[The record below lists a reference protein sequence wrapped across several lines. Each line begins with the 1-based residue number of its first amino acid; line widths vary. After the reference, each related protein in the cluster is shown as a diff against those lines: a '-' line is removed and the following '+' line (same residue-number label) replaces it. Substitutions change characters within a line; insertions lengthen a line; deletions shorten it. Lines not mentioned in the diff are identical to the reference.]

1 MKKVFIFVITLIL
14 LTALTMPIQ
23 AATKTVTT
31 DLYVRQKPTAD
42 SPFIK
47 VLPQGMIIETIENG
61 SDWDRVEAEDCVG
74 YVCNKYLAAT
84 EVNESEVATDDQE
97 TQVAVSAQK
106 IYTKEEFIH
115 QGVINWNGWN
125 WTYYL
130 LSMFPGSTSTPVQG
144 KHVNEDQ
151 FVCDGDGYVILAS
164 VDLPPYTV
172 VETPF
177 GYMGKVYDTGCPSGV
192 LDVYTDFY

>member
-1 MKKVFIFVITLIL
+1 MKKIFIFAIFLFT
-14 LTALTMPIQ
+14 LTAFTIFIQ
-23 AATKTVTT
+23 AENKIATT
-31 DLYVRQKPTAD
+31 DLYVRQQPTAD
-42 SPFIK
+42 SDFIK
-47 VLPQGMIIETIENG
+47 VIPEGTIIKTTESID
-61 SDWDRVEAEDCVG
+61 DWDKVEIEDCIG
-74 YVCNKYLAAT
+74 YACNKYLVVT
-84 EVNESEVATDDQE
+84 EASESEVTINDQKE
-97 TQVAVSAQK
+97 IIAVSAQK

-151 FVCDGDGYVILAS
+151 FVCDEDGYIILAS

>member
-1 MKKVFIFVITLIL
+1 MKKNSIFAIFFIF
-14 LTALTMPIQ
+14 LTAFIMPVQ
-23 AATKTVTT
+23 ATTKKVTT
-31 DLYVRQKPTAD
+31 DLYVRQKPTIE
-42 SPFIK
+42 SNFIK
-47 VLPQGMIIETIENG
+47 VLPQGMIIETIEDG
-61 SDWDRVEAEDCVG
+61 SDWDRVEAEDCIG

-84 EVNESEVATDDQE
+84 EVSESEVTTDDQE

-106 IYTKEEFIH
+106 IYSKEEFIH
-115 QGVINWNGWN
+115 QGVISWNGWN

-130 LSMFPGSTSTPVQG
+130 LSMFPGSTSTPVEG

-151 FVCDGDGYVILAS
+151 FVCDGDGYIILAS
-164 VDLPPYTV
+164 VDLPPYTI

-177 GYMGKVYDTGCPSGV
+177 GYMGKVYDTGCPHGV

>member
-1 MKKVFIFVITLIL
+1 MTFFLIP
-14 LTALTMPIQ
+14 MSVQ
-23 AATKTVTT
+23 AATKIVTT
-31 DLYVRQKPTAD
+31 DLYMRQQPNVESK
-42 SPFIK
+42 FIK

-61 SDWDRVEAEDCVG
+61 SEWDKIEAEDYIG
-74 YVCNKYLAAT
+74 YAYNKYLAAT
-84 EVNESEVATDDQE
+84 KVDDSQKVVD
-97 TQVAVSAQK
+97 TQTSQTAIPA

-151 FVCDGDGYVILAS
+151 FVCDEDGYVILAS

-172 VETPF
+172 IETPF

>member
-1 MKKVFIFVITLIL
+1 MKKIL
-14 LTALTMPIQ
+14 LCLMTFLLISMPVQ
-23 AATKTVTT
+23 AATKVVTT
-31 DLYVRQKPTAD
+31 DLYMRQQPNVESK
-42 SPFIK
+42 FIK
-47 VLPQGMIIETIENG
+47 VLPQGMIIETIEDG
-61 SDWDRVEAEDCVG
+61 SGWDKIEAEHYIG
-74 YVCNKYLAAT
+74 YAYNKYLIAT
-84 EVNESEVATDDQE
+84 EVNKSEVTTDDQD
-97 TQVAVSAQK
+97 TQIAVSAQK
-106 IYTKEEFIH
+106 VYTKEEFIH

-130 LSMFPGSTSTPVQG
+130 LSIFPGSTSTPVQG

-151 FVCDGDGYVILAS
+151 FVCDEDGYVILAS

-172 VETPF
+172 IETPF

>member
-1 MKKVFIFVITLIL
+1 MKKIL
-14 LTALTMPIQ
+14 LCLMTFLLIPMSVQ
-23 AATKTVTT
+23 AATKIVTT
-31 DLYVRQKPTAD
+31 DLYMRQQPNAESK
-42 SPFIK
+42 FIK
-47 VLPQGMIIETIENG
+47 VLPQGMIIKTIEDG
-61 SDWDRVEAEDCVG
+61 SEWDKIEAEDYIG
-74 YVCNKYLAAT
+74 YAYNKYLAAT
-84 EVNESEVATDDQE
+84 EVDDSQK
-97 TQVAVSAQK
+97 VVDAQTSQ
-106 IYTKEEFIH
+106 IAIPAIHTKEEFIH

-151 FVCDGDGYVILAS
+151 FVCDEDGYVILAS

>member
-1 MKKVFIFVITLIL
+1 MKRFFIFTIFFIL
-14 LTALTMPIQ
+14 LSAFTMPVQ
-23 AATKTVTT
+23 AAKKTVIT
-31 DLYVRQKPTAD
+31 DLYVRQQPTTE
-42 SPFIK
+42 SNFIK

-61 SDWDRVEAEDCVG
+61 SDWDKVEAEDCIG
-74 YVCNKYLAAT
+74 YVSNKYLATA
-84 EVNESEVATDDQE
+84 EVSESEVTTDDQE
-97 TQVAVSAQK
+97 TQIMASAQK
-106 IYTKEEFIH
+106 VYTKEEFIH

>member
-1 MKKVFIFVITLIL
+1 MKKIL
-14 LTALTMPIQ
+14 LCLITFLLIPMPIQ
-23 AATKTVTT
+23 AATKIVTT
-31 DLYVRQKPTAD
+31 DLYMRQQPNVESK
-42 SPFIK
+42 FIK
-47 VLPQGMIIETIENG
+47 VLPQGMIIETIEDG
-61 SDWDRVEAEDCVG
+61 SEWDKIEAEDYIG
-74 YVCNKYLAAT
+74 YAYNKYLAVT
-84 EVNESEVATDDQE
+84 EVDDSQKVVD
-97 TQVAVSAQK
+97 TQTSQIAIPA

-151 FVCDGDGYVILAS
+151 FVCDEDGYVILAS

>member
-1 MKKVFIFVITLIL
+1 MKRKFFALCLMIL
-14 LTALTMPIQ
+14 FLFSISTQ
-23 AATKTVTT
+23 AAIKTVIT
-31 DLYVRQKPTAD
+31 DLYVRQQPTAD

-47 VLPQGMIIETIENG
+47 VLPEGMVIETIEDG
-61 SDWDRVEAEDCVG
+61 SGWDKVEAEDCIG

-84 EVNESEVATDDQE
+84 EVGKSEVTINDQE
-97 TQVAVSAQK
+97 KTQIAVSAQK
-106 IYTKEEFIH
+106 IYSKEEFIH
-115 QGVINWNGWN
+115 QGMISWNGWN

>member
-1 MKKVFIFVITLIL
+1 
-14 LTALTMPIQ
+14 MPVQ
-23 AATKTVTT
+23 ATIKTVTT
-31 DLYVRQKPTAD
+31 DLYVRQQPTTE
-42 SPFIK
+42 SNFIK
-47 VLPQGMIIETIENG
+47 VLPCGMVIETIENG
-61 SDWDRVEAEDCVG
+61 SNWDKVETEDCIG
-74 YVCNKYLAAT
+74 YVRNKYLAAT
-84 EVNESEVATDDQE
+84 EVDESKVAIDNQE
-97 TQVAVSAQK
+97 TQITVSAQK
-106 IYTKEEFIH
+106 IYSKEEFIH

-172 VETPF
+172 VKTPF